1 MLNISLFRQFLSCR
15 QPCKREGEENEE
27 EEKVEEKVEENV
39 EENGVSG
46 REKYAKL
53 ADAMRCWGLVL
64 GEMGVRG

>member
-27 EEKVEEKVEENV
+27 EEKVEE
-39 EENGVSG
+39 NGVSG

-53 ADAMRCWGLVL
+53 ADAMRC
-64 GEMGVRG
+64 

>member
-27 EEKVEEKVEENV
+27 EEKVEENGEK
-39 EENGVSG
+39 NGVSG

-53 ADAMRCWGLVL
+53 ADAMRC
-64 GEMGVRG
+64 